1 MRPSEKWILS
11 TERAAQDGQ
20 LAYQSWF
27 DRTDS
32 LDATRSQACV
42 DFFCKIM
49 TTDVLARIGSP
60 HDQTALEI
68 GSGGGRLLGC
78 AAQCFSRSIGVD
90 IVYRRESFAS
100 MSRELLAGW
109 GVSDKCDLI
118 PPESLAQV
126 PGGSVGFVY
135 SYIVFQHMDS
145 MATVREYLEQIQR
158 VLRTGGVARLFFG
171 MTERSS
177 HAVFAGEFDPNK
189 LFFSSTLK
197 ISVHEF
203 LEMSRVAG
211 LQVLNQQTVVMKQ
224 PWSDMQSTQAMCDLT
239 V

>member
-11 TERAAQDGQ
+11 TEQAAQEGQ

-27 DRTDS
+27 DRSDS

-42 DFFCKIM
+42 DFFGKIM
-49 TTDVLARIGSP
+49 TMDILARIGSP

-78 AAQCFSRSIGVD
+78 AAQCFARSIGVD
-90 IVYRRESFAS
+90 IVYRRETFTS
-100 MSRELLAGW
+100 MSRELLVSW

-135 SYIVFQHMDS
+135 SYIVLQHMDS
-145 MATVREYLEQIQR
+145 VVTVWEYLEQIRR

-171 MTERSS
+171 MADFSS
-177 HAVFAGEFDPNK
+177 HSVPVGEFDPNR
-189 LFFSSTLK
+189 LFFSSSLK
-197 ISVHEF
+197 ISMSDF
-203 LEMSRVAG
+203 LEMSRVVG
-211 LQVLNQQTVVMKQ
+211 FRVLNQQTVVMKQ

>member
-27 DRTDS
+27 DRADS

-49 TTDVLARIGSP
+49 TADVLARIGSP

-90 IVYRRESFAS
+90 IVYQSESFTS
-100 MSRELLAGW
+100 MSRELLAVW

-118 PPESLAQV
+118 PPESLTQV
-126 PGGSVGFVY
+126 TDSSVGFVY

-145 MATVREYLEQIQR
+145 VATVWEYLKQIRR

-171 MTERSS
+171 MAEFS
-177 HAVFAGEFDPNK
+177 HAVSAGEFDPNN
-189 LFFSSTLK
+189 LFFSSSLK
-197 ISVHEF
+197 ISVIDF

-211 LQVLNQQTVVMKQ
+211 FQVLNQQTVVMKQ

-239 V
+239 VG